1 MTPLRGAPST
11 NAQFLLEFNKSL
23 DMPHHRV
30 TMIDYIILRF
40 YEKKNVKINMLNFSL
55 VFSQRHFSLSAMVL
69 QMHKALS
76 CLSKER

>member
-1 MTPLRGAPST
+1 MTPLRGASST

-30 TMIDYIILRF
+30 TMIDYTILRF
-40 YEKKNVKINMLNFSL
+40 YEKNVKINMLNFSL

-69 QMHKALS
+69 QMHNALS
-76 CLSKER
+76 CLSKVR